1 MAAVAVNPYTGNGG
15 MSRSRNIAEEM
26 AQVEQIQ
33 LFYQPGTSPDRGIR
47 PEIAAYF
54 GVRISPAGDRVF
66 YPVSTKESGEVTG
79 YKVRILPKQFL
90 TIGDCGSFGK
100 NGEPAYPFGWYA
112 ATHSNSP
119 RLIIVE
125 GEEDCYPGTTE
136 VLTPMGWKRFDALDG
151 SELVAQWD
159 KGKVSFVK
167 PEKFIKKTSET
178 LVQYRVKSGRTLTTT
193 ENHRMVAT
201 SKDMQRVKYFPAKDK
216 PPHDMYCPLTGVLDS
231 GGIAMSDWQIR
242 LNVAVQADGTIR
254 DNGLVLIAVY
264 KERKILRLREIL
276 RECGLPFREYPTTR
290 EGGRYFSFH
299 LPPWGFGK
307 VFPAELC
314 LSMSLH
320 QKMVMID
327 ELAMWD
333 GTTTSGHDRIEYSTT
348 CKENAEVIQALAH
361 TCGYSTTWYVQTPR
375 SRNHAPQYRL
385 GINKTVTSF
394 SWQGRNRG
402 KEFLHGNFDVY
413 CVRVPSSAILVR
425 EKGTVFV
432 CGNCLA
438 AFQAIWDYQAGTEY
452 QGKAPAI
459 IAVPAGNLAHIKRV
473 VDKLDRFR
481 EIVVCMDSDE
491 AGQKGKENLLKVLP
505 ADKVKVVDIPMKD
518 ASEMLVAGKGREL
531 AEHLL
536 FRGQEYKPDALL
548 TVGEIMEDVLTPPE
562 YGWDFPW
569 KPLTEMTFG
578 IRRGLGYAIGA
589 GVAAGKTH
597 LCHEIAVHLIRQGCT
612 VACLM
617 LEETAAEAVKGMAG
631 LLAGKVFNRPGIPVD
646 AEELRAAADELG
658 KSLILAK
665 DGKVQ
670 DVDEAL
676 QWVRYA
682 VMLHGADVVIIDPMS
697 ALVDHLPAS
706 DANTAIN
713 KLCGEMEIL
722 AQEMGFAWIITSHL
736 NPPKY
741 GPPHEAGG
749 RVSLRDFTGS
759 RGLMRKASF
768 AFGLER
774 NSETPDPELRM
785 INRVSLLKSRNG
797 NPAAPAE
804 AWLRFNPVTGSS
816 KETAP
821 PAGGTLIQR
830 DKEPSVFVGGRGGDE
845 QSDEGVPW

>member
-1 MAAVAVNPYTGNGG
+1 MAGVAVNPYTGNGG
-15 MSRSRNIAEEM
+15 ETVQRKNSAEEA

-47 PEIAAYF
+47 PDIAAYF
-54 GVRISPAGDRVF
+54 GVRIAPAGDRVF
-66 YPVSTKESGEVTG
+66 YPVSTSENGLVTG
-79 YKVRILPKQFL
+79 YKVRVLPKQFL
-90 TIGDCGSFGK
+90 TIGDCGSIGK
-100 NGEPAYPFGWYA
+100 NGEPAFPFGWYA

-119 RLIIVE
+119 RLHIVE
-125 GEEDCYPGTTE
+125 GEED
-136 VLTPMGWKRFDALDG
+136 A
-151 SELVAQWD
+151 
-159 KGKVSFVK
+159 
-167 PEKFIKKTSET
+167 
-178 LVQYRVKSGRTLTTT
+178 
-193 ENHRMVAT
+193 
-201 SKDMQRVKYFPAKDK
+201 
-216 PPHDMYCPLTGVLDS
+216 
-231 GGIAMSDWQIR
+231 
-242 LNVAVQADGTIR
+242 
-254 DNGLVLIAVY
+254 
-264 KERKILRLREIL
+264 
-276 RECGLPFREYPTTR
+276 
-290 EGGRYFSFH
+290 
-299 LPPWGFGK
+299 
-307 VFPAELC
+307 
-314 LSMSLH
+314 
-320 QKMVMID
+320 
-327 ELAMWD
+327 
-333 GTTTSGHDRIEYSTT
+333 
-348 CKENAEVIQALAH
+348 
-361 TCGYSTTWYVQTPR
+361 
-375 SRNHAPQYRL
+375 
-385 GINKTVTSF
+385 
-394 SWQGRNRG
+394 
-402 KEFLHGNFDVY
+402 
-413 CVRVPSSAILVR
+413 
-425 EKGTVFV
+425 
-432 CGNCLA
+432 LA

-505 ADKVKVVDIPMKD
+505 ADKVKVVDLPMKD

-548 TVGEIMEDVLTPPE
+548 TVGEIMEEVMTPPE
-562 YGWDFPW
+562 YGWEFPW

-597 LCHEIAVHLIRQGCT
+597 LCHEIAVHLIRQECT

-658 KSLILAK
+658 KSIILAK

-682 VMLHGADVVIIDPMS
+682 VMLHGADVVIIDPLS

-713 KLCGEMEIL
+713 TLCGELEVL
-722 AQEMGFAWIITSHL
+722 SQEMGFAWVITSHL
-736 NPPKY
+736 NPPRY

-804 AWLRFNPVTGSS
+804 LWLRFDPATGSS
-816 KETAP
+816 RETVP
-821 PAGGTLIQR
+821 PEGGTLVQKE
-830 DKEPSVFVGGRGGDE
+830 KEPSAFVGGGE
-845 QSDEGVPW
+845 QNDEGVPW